1 MIEKPKFCPFR
12 KYSPDCYP
20 SCALFD
26 SIYNCCSFRLTALKL
41 SKIAAQLEQKGGA
54 EHGKESR
61 TERVPKQ
68 E

>member
-20 SCALFD
+20 TCALFD
-26 SIYNCCSFRLTALKL
+26 PIYNCCSFRLTALKL
-41 SKIAAQLEQKGGA
+41 DQIAAQLEQKGGA

-61 TERVPKQ
+61 TERVPQQ

>member
-1 MIEKPKFCPFR
+1 MIEHPKFCPFR

-26 SIYNCCSFRLTALKL
+26 PIYNCCSFRLIALKL
-41 SKIAAQLEQKGGA
+41 DTIAVQLEQKGGA
-54 EHGKESR
+54 DNGKKSR